1 MTTLVTRIVIR
12 PESRVWIWRRTG
24 SREPANAAE
33 ALARSWPSRTSDY
46 PRGASCTENEPRPT
60 REGVDQQRPQ
70 PRRATAQTAGRRG
83 ARTVPCPPELT
94 ALLRE
99 QFHGVRRNLAAA
111 SRPPAVE
118 RRCRAHARRTARVPA
133 VPVLTLLVVAIG
145 VVVVAVLP
153 ITGLARGA
161 GYRSGGCG
169 AIGRGCG
176 GTAAPGGARADAAF
190 LCAAG
195 RARAA
200 GCTRAAGRTCAGG
213 GPGSAGG
220 ATTTY
225 ADATVLVS
233 VRITAAV
240 DVAVGVGVRVSACA
254 TRRCVAGGVVRVERL
269 LCAWTVSVLAEA
281 VRGPVVERAVA
292 ASNSACLRRCTVDDR
307 R

>member
-46 PRGASCTENEPRPT
+46 PRGGASCTENEPRPT

-118 RRCRAHARRTARVPA
+118 RRCRAHARRT
-133 VPVLTLLVVAIG
+133 
-145 VVVVAVLP
+145 
-153 ITGLARGA
+153 
-161 GYRSGGCG
+161 
-169 AIGRGCG
+169 GR
-176 GTAAPGGARADAAF
+176 ARADAPSRRYRSRGR
-190 LCAAG
+190 G
-195 RARAA
+195 RAAHYRARPWRRLPER
-200 GCTRAAGRTCAGG
+200 GLWRYL
-213 GPGSAGG
+213 SW
-220 ATTTY
+220 
-225 ADATVLVS
+225 
-233 VRITAAV
+233 VRWY
-240 DVAVGVGVRVSACA
+240 
-254 TRRCVAGGVVRVERL
+254 RCS
-269 LCAWTVSVLAEA
+269 W
-281 VRGPVVERAVA
+281 
-292 ASNSACLRRCTVDDR
+292 RCPC
-307 R
+307 